1 MTIGEW
7 WVREPVHG
15 RCWRRVENLPAGRRP
30 AATNPPAGARVSRS
44 GRNIPA
50 TALASG
56 LAAAVLL
63 AGCTTLPRD
72 YPRTVTTAVA
82 DTQQTR
88 LGRWVAPL
96 LERHPGQS
104 GVHPMPAGKD
114 AFVARVTLADAA
126 ERSLDMQYFEW
137 HADTTGKLLVER
149 LLRAADRG
157 VRVRLLLDDLHA
169 GGYDRGLGMLDQ
181 HPNVEVRL
189 FNPFGLRDARTLD
202 YLTSFGRVNRR
213 MHNKSFTADNQV
225 AIVGGRNVGDE
236 YYAAGAALAFRDL
249 DLLAVGPVVPQVSAA
264 FDEYWNSEFAV
275 PMAVVAGE
283 GATRS
288 DIEERRASLAQHTE
302 AARGSA
308 YARALAETDMA
319 TALAGGA
326 LPFFWGQA
334 RVVFDRPG
342 KAGADPG
349 DRATHM
355 GPDLR
360 GVVERAAS
368 EVILVSP
375 YFVPREEGVAFLS
388 GLRQRGVRVRV
399 LTNSLASTD
408 LPVVHTGYAP
418 YREDLLRAGVELYE
432 LKPTAHERGRRRQGD
447 SAEPEAPGSAA
458 QAGLHAKT
466 FVVDRRIMFVG
477 SFNLDPRSAL
487 LNTEMGVLLEIP
499 ALAESMADAFEKGL
513 PEQAFRLELRPV
525 QAAAGSADAAGS
537 TLQWVAWEGGQEVR
551 FDAEPFAGFWLRLK
565 VWFLSLLPIEG
576 QL

>member
-1 MTIGEW
+1 
-7 WVREPVHG
+7 
-15 RCWRRVENLPAGRRP
+15 
-30 AATNPPAGARVSRS
+30 
-44 GRNIPA
+44 
-50 TALASG
+50 
-56 LAAAVLL
+56 
-63 AGCTTLPRD
+63 
-72 YPRTVTTAVA
+72 
-82 DTQQTR
+82 
-88 LGRWVAPL
+88 
-96 LERHPGQS
+96 
-104 GVHPMPAGKD
+104 
-114 AFVARVTLADAA
+114 
-126 ERSLDMQYFEW
+126 
-137 HADTTGKLLVER
+137 
-149 LLRAADRG
+149 
-157 VRVRLLLDDLHA
+157 
-169 GGYDRGLGMLDQ
+169 
-181 HPNVEVRL
+181 
-189 FNPFGLRDARTLD
+189 
-202 YLTSFGRVNRR
+202 
-213 MHNKSFTADNQV
+213 
-225 AIVGGRNVGDE
+225 
-236 YYAAGAALAFRDL
+236 
-249 DLLAVGPVVPQVSAA
+249 
-264 FDEYWNSEFAV
+264 
-275 PMAVVAGE
+275 
-283 GATRS
+283 
-288 DIEERRASLAQHTE
+288 
-302 AARGSA
+302 
-308 YARALAETDMA
+308 MA

-334 RVVFDRPG
+334 RVVFDRPD

-355 GPDLR
+355 GPHLR
-360 GVVERAAS
+360 EVVERAAS

-375 YFVPREEGVAFLS
+375 YFVPREGGVAFLS

-408 LPVVHTGYAP
+408 LPVIHTGYAP

-432 LKPTAHERGRRRQGD
+432 LKPTAHERGRRRLGD
-447 SAEPEAPGSAA
+447 SAEPEAPESAA

-525 QAAAGSADAAGS
+525 QAAAGGADAAGS